1 MTTIDIPTELV
12 ADGAALV
19 DEAAALLV
27 PVVDL
32 ARRLEA
38 FEHAIDRDRPELAAE
53 DADDAML
60 EAWCHATG
68 AAVLRSL
75 CEEMAT
81 ALQFHLGY
89 GAPDRRPDTTA
100 PLGEL
105 ERWRAERGGV
115 A

>member
-1 MTTIDIPTELV
+1 MTTIDIPAELV

-38 FEHAIDRDRPELAAE
+38 FEHAIDRDRPEMADM
-53 DADDAML
+53 DADDALL
-60 EAWCHATG
+60 EAWCQRTG
-68 AAVLRSL
+68 ALVLRDL
-75 CEEMAT
+75 CLEMAT
-81 ALQFHLGY
+81 ALEYHVGS
-89 GAPDRRPDTTA
+89 GVPNRTPDTTG
-100 PLGEL
+100 PLAAV

-115 A
+115 S